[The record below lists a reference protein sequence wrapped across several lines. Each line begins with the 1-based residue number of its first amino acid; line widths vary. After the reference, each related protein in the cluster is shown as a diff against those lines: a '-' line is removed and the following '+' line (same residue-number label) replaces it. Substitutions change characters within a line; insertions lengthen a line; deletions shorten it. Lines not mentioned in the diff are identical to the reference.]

1 MELGVFMQEL
11 VASKLSSPNFTQ
23 GEVWVFVRV
32 IDNWG
37 DVGVGWRLAMQLAQ
51 CFPWQV
57 RLWIDN
63 TTALDK
69 LVPLA
74 EQAVWQSKL
83 TVESWLSDA
92 ELAVRLKTIS
102 DPVMVIETFGCDLPQ
117 VVLQRM
123 VVCQPLW
130 LNWEYLTAED
140 WAVDLQAMPS
150 LQNNGLAKYFWF
162 MGIDVNSGGLLRET
176 DYLSRR
182 AEFLLQPDLQ
192 QNFKQ
197 QYGLPLQ
204 HVGQLWLLFA
214 YASEHWNDWLAM
226 WREAGTPMT
235 LWLAGREIVDCWRC
249 AGLIPENALQNVG
262 DKLVIDNLT
271 MVRIPFVPQSAFD
284 CLLWL
289 VDAAVVRGED
299 SFVRAQWAG
308 IPFLWHIYQQ
318 QEAAHMCK
326 LDAFWQK
333 VTVSWP
339 TNLRQSLLALSAD
352 MNGEN
357 SLEKQERLAAWQN
370 LCSEWKS
377 WVNAAAGW
385 SESLHLQSTA
395 MERLA
400 RFSQIPLK

>member
-130 LNWEYLTAED
+130 LNW
-140 WAVDLQAMPS
+140 
-150 LQNNGLAKYFWF
+150 
-162 MGIDVNSGGLLRET
+162 
-176 DYLSRR
+176 
-182 AEFLLQPDLQ
+182 
-192 QNFKQ
+192 
-197 QYGLPLQ
+197 
-204 HVGQLWLLFA
+204 
-214 YASEHWNDWLAM
+214 
-226 WREAGTPMT
+226 
-235 LWLAGREIVDCWRC
+235 
-249 AGLIPENALQNVG
+249 
-262 DKLVIDNLT
+262 
-271 MVRIPFVPQSAFD
+271 
-284 CLLWL
+284 
-289 VDAAVVRGED
+289 
-299 SFVRAQWAG
+299 
-308 IPFLWHIYQQ
+308 
-318 QEAAHMCK
+318 
-326 LDAFWQK
+326 
-333 VTVSWP
+333 
-339 TNLRQSLLALSAD
+339 
-352 MNGEN
+352 
-357 SLEKQERLAAWQN
+357 
-370 LCSEWKS
+370 
-377 WVNAAAGW
+377 
-385 SESLHLQSTA
+385 
-395 MERLA
+395 
-400 RFSQIPLK
+400 